1 MNKKPLQIISLGA
14 GVQSTALMIMAERGE
29 ITPKPDFAI
38 FSDTQAELPET
49 YEHIEK
55 LKKMVS
61 FPIHTITAG
70 NIEEDFLKAVKMD
83 DHRSLVGRTSTPP
96 FHTKYNGGKGLL
108 FRQCTR
114 DYKIHPIQ
122 ATIKNMLGYKKGQK
136 MPKDVIQAV
145 IWMGISYDEIQRMKD
160 ARVHW
165 IKHTFPLIDRKITRQ
180 QCLEYY
186 DKLKLE
192 RPVKSSCY
200 FCPYKSNAQWKH
212 HKENQPELLKKLVAF
227 DEKIRDGLNTKKSI
241 GRDGKPIKE
250 AKIYVH
256 GSCKPLK
263 EVDFDKKSNQGK
275 FSFMDECEGMCGV

>member
-1 MNKKPLQIISLGA
+1 
-14 GVQSTALMIMAERGE
+14 
-29 ITPKPDFAI
+29 
-38 FSDTQAELPET
+38 
-49 YEHIEK
+49 
-55 LKKMVS
+55 
-61 FPIHTITAG
+61 
-70 NIEEDFLKAVKMD
+70 
-83 DHRSLVGRTSTPP
+83 
-96 FHTKYNGGKGLL
+96 
-108 FRQCTR
+108 
-114 DYKIHPIQ
+114 
-122 ATIKNMLGYKKGQK
+122 

-212 HKENQPELLKKLVAF
+212 HKENQPELWKKLVAF

-263 EVDFDKKSNQGK
+263 EVDFDKNPIKENLVLWMNVKVCVEYNRTIVEGPQVQENNL
-275 FSFMDECEGMCGV
+275 SFKTSRKIIKRRNRY